1 MSDQSV
7 VPGKPSLA
15 ARIDEEKSKPLA
27 WKTVAKRAAMVVIA
41 GVAIFYMIIRHH
53 GGSGARAEG
62 HTVVDKPPAEQKQGS
77 WNYYK

>member
-1 MSDQSV
+1 MGMEFWLIPV
-7 VPGKPSLA
+7 LA
-15 ARIDEEKSKPLA
+15 MI
-27 WKTVAKRAAMVVIA
+27 IA